1 MRAPVASAS
10 ATAVEE
16 QEAMTDWQDRWTIRP
31 SILSTIGGTR
41 IELPATWPHEG
52 GTLWMLT
59 RESRRSRQRCK
70 AFLDRKWRGRGARTP
85 ERTSWSMTRTTQQ
98 QLEEK

>member
-1 MRAPVASAS
+1 
-10 ATAVEE
+10 
-16 QEAMTDWQDRWTIRP
+16 MTDWQDRWTIRP

-59 RESRRSRQRCK
+59 RESRRSAHQTVERY
-70 AFLDRKWRGRGARTP
+70 ATYLDL
-85 ERTSWSMTRTTQQ
+85 QH
-98 QLEEK
+98 